1 MEERFMTVRVGIN
14 GFGRIG
20 RQSLKALIERA
31 PEIEVVAVNDLVD
44 TAMNALLFKHDSTYG
59 AYEGTVDHTDDSL
72 IIDGREIRVLQVKDP
87 AQLPWRDLG
96 ADVVLESTGLFTDAE
111 KARAHLDAGARK
123 VIISA
128 PAKNE
133 DITVVLGVNEKAYDP
148 QKHHIISNASCTT
161 NCLAP
166 AAKVVHDTF
175 GIRRGLMNTIHSYTN
190 DQRILDVAHKDPRRA
205 RAAGQN
211 IIPTTTGAAKAL
223 ALVIPDLKGRFDGF
237 SLRVPTPT
245 VSVVDFTAELERD
258 ATVESVNDAF
268 RRAEEGELKG
278 ILGVSDEPLVSTD
291 YRGDS
296 RSSIID
302 SLSTM
307 VLEGRMVKVISWYDN
322 EWGYSCRVADVIRYV
337 AERLDGASAPRAPRE
352 AVRRGS

>member
-1 MEERFMTVRVGIN
+1 MTVRVGIN

-31 PEIEVVAVNDLVD
+31 PDVEVVAVNDLVD
-44 TAMNALLFKHDSTYG
+44 TYTNALLFKHDSTYG
-59 AYEGTVDHTDDSL
+59 AYEGTVDHTDDAL
-72 IIDGREIRVLQVKDP
+72 IIDGREIRVLQEKDP
-87 AQLPWRDLG
+87 ATLPWRDLG
-96 ADVVLESTGLFTDAE
+96 VRIVLESTGIFTDAT
-111 KARAHLDAGARK
+111 KASAHLDAGAEK

-133 DITVVLGVNEKAYDP
+133 DVTIVLGVNEKAYDP
-148 QKHHIISNASCTT
+148 AAHNVISNASCTT

-166 AAKVVHDTF
+166 AAKVVHETF
-175 GIRRGLMNTIHSYTN
+175 GIRHGLMNTIHSYTN

-223 ALVIPDLKGRFDGF
+223 ALVIPELKGRFDGF

-245 VSVVDFTAELERD
+245 VSVVDFTA
-258 ATVESVNDAF
+258 TVEKTASVEAVNDAF
-268 RRAEEGELKG
+268 RQAAEGELKG

-296 RSSIID
+296 RSSIVD
-302 SLSTM
+302 ALSTM
-307 VLEGRMVKVISWYDN
+307 VIGDTMVKVVAWYDN
-322 EWGYSCRVADVIRYV
+322 EWGYSCRCADLIRFI
-337 AERLDGASAPRAPRE
+337 AERLDDGQPARGDRAGASAR
-352 AVRRGS
+352 SS